1 MKKYI
6 LLMASAASVGLYA
19 APAYAQNAQT
29 DAQVADENSPAII
42 VTGTRRADRTLADS
56 PVPVDVISGDALEN
70 SGYTE
75 TAKVLSQL
83 VPSFNFPQP
92 AITDGTDAL
101 RPATLRGLG
110 PDQTLVLVNGKRRH
124 TSALLNM
131 NGSVGRG
138 SAAVDMN
145 TIPPLA
151 IERIEVL
158 RDGASSQY
166 GSDAIA
172 GVINVQLKKREGNRA
187 QVTYGKYF
195 TDMDGMREAT
205 GVVTANGLPVLDPTA
220 GAGDVYQLE
229 RGDKVNRKDGA
240 TLTLASNFG
249 LPVGDGGYLN
259 ITAQYQDR
267 NPTNRSGYDPR
278 RQYQTSEVTKELAAN
293 RLNHRYGD
301 AGTNDMNFFVNAG
314 YDVSD
319 NAEVYA
325 FGSYNIRD
333 AESAGFFRRPN
344 DARNRDWSA
353 STTSFVPY
361 YANGFLPIITSTIED
376 YSLAM
381 GVRGEFGG
389 GWNYDLSG
397 VYGHNSFQF
406 GVEDSFNTSFGEGSQ
421 HKFDAGG
428 LRFGQ
433 TTLNL
438 DVQREFDLGIGDG
451 VSFAFGGEYRNENF
465 KIVAGE
471 PQSWQGGP
479 FAGAPYFAP
488 AGAQVF
494 PGFRPSNEVDASRHS
509 WAAYAEAETD
519 FSDILTLQLAGR
531 YEHFSDFG
539 GTLNGKAA
547 VRLEPVSGLSLRGSV
562 STGFRAPSLHQ
573 QYYATTSTNNVN
585 GTLVEIGTFP
595 VSDPVAVAL
604 GSKPL
609 DPEKA
614 LNFGGGIT
622 FTMVKGLSITADYYN
637 IKIKDR
643 VVVTE
648 NLQDPAIN
656 PDTGVAYPRCTGPV
670 TKLLCGAGFND
681 ITSARFFVNG
691 IDTRT
696 QGIEVVASYRVPD
709 FGAGK
714 LTLNA
719 GYNYNTTKITDRA
732 ELTTLPGLTLFGRQE
747 SLRMTKGQPKDKINV
762 GLDWDYG
769 LFGVTARTNRYG
781 KVLVPGVDAARDQWL
796 GGKWVTDLELR
807 VKPIEAVEL
816 ALGANNLFDVYPDQ
830 VRKGR
835 NGSTVTTDP
844 NYGLNGYFIP
854 YSAFSPFGFNGRFL
868 YGRVSFDF

>member
-1 MKKYI
+1 MKKHI
-6 LLMASAASVGLYA
+6 LFMASAASITLYA
-19 APAYAQNAQT
+19 SPVFAQNAET
-29 DAQVADENSPAII
+29 SAQVSDETAPAII
-42 VTGTRRADRTLADS
+42 VTGTRRADRTVADS

-75 TAKVLSQL
+75 TAKVLNQL

-145 TIPPLA
+145 TIPTLA

-172 GVINVQLKKREGNRA
+172 GVINVHLKKREGNRA

-195 TDMDGMREAT
+195 TDMGGLREAT
-205 GVVTANGLPVLDPTA
+205 GVVTANGAPVLDTTA
-220 GAGDVYQLE
+220 GAGGVYQLAT
-229 RGDKVNRKDGA
+229 GGKVDRKDGA

-249 LPVGDGGYLN
+249 LPVGEGGYLN

-278 RQYQTSEVTKELAAN
+278 QQYTASQVTQELAAN

-301 AGTNDMNFFVNAG
+301 AATNDMTFFLNAG
-314 YDVSD
+314 YDIGASS
-319 NAEVYA
+319 EVYA

-353 STTSFVPY
+353 STTTFVPY
-361 YANGFLPIITSTIED
+361 YADGFLPMITSTIED
-376 YSLAM
+376 YAFAM
-381 GVRGEFGG
+381 GIKGEVGG

-406 GVEDSFNTSFGEGSQ
+406 GVENSFNTSFGQGSQ
-421 HKFDAGG
+421 RKFDAGG

-438 DVQREFDLGIGDG
+438 DLQREFDMGIGDG
-451 VSFAFGGEYRNENF
+451 VSLAFGGEYRNENF
-465 KIVAGE
+465 KIVAGQ

-479 FAGAPYFAP
+479 FAANGAP

-494 PGFRPSNEVDASRHS
+494 PGFRPANEVDASRDS
-509 WAAYAEAETD
+509 FAGYAEAETD
-519 FSDILTLQLAGR
+519 FSDILTLQIAGR

-539 GTLNGKAA
+539 DTVNGKAA
-547 VRLEPVSGLSLRGSV
+547 ARLEPVSGLSLRGSV

-595 VSDPVAVAL
+595 VSDPVALAL

-609 DPEKA
+609 GPEKA
-614 LNFGGGIT
+614 LNFGGGLT
-622 FTMVKGLSITADYYN
+622 FNMVPGLNITADYYN
-637 IKIKDR
+637 IKINDR

-648 NLQDPAIN
+648 NLQGAAVVAILQN
-656 PDTGVAYPRCTGPV
+656 
-670 TKLLCGAGFND
+670 AGFNN

-696 QGIEVVASYRVPD
+696 QGVEIVGSYRVPD

-719 GYNYNTTKITDRA
+719 GFNYNKTKITDRA

-769 LFGVTARTNRYG
+769 LFGLTARTNRYG

-796 GGKWVTDLELR
+796 GAKWVTDLELR
-807 VKPIEAVEL
+807 VKPVEAVEL
-816 ALGANNLFDVYPDQ
+816 ALGANNVFDVYPDQ
-830 VRKGR
+830 VRRGIVD
-835 NGSTVTTDP
+835 GQ

-854 YSAFSPFGFNGRFL
+854 YSQFSPFGFNGRFL

>member
-1 MKKYI
+1 MKKHV
-6 LLMASAASVGLYA
+6 LLMASVAGVALFST
-19 APAYAQNAQT
+19 PAFAQEAEAG
-29 DAQVADENSPAII
+29 AQVADDSAPAII
-42 VTGTRRADRTLADS
+42 VTGTRRADRTVADS
-56 PVPVDVISGDALEN
+56 PVPVDVIGGDALEN

-75 TAKVLSQL
+75 TAKVLNQL

-172 GVINVQLKKREGNRA
+172 GVINVHLKKREGNRA

-195 TDMDGMREAT
+195 TDMGGLREAT
-205 GVVTANGLPVLDPTA
+205 GVVTANGAPVLDTTA
-220 GAGDVYQLE
+220 GAGDVYQLTT
-229 RGDKVNRKDGA
+229 GDKVNRKDGA

-249 LPVGDGGYLN
+249 LPVGEGGYLN

-278 RQYQTSEVTKELAAN
+278 RQYQTSQVTQELAAN

-301 AGTNDMNFFVNAG
+301 AATNDMAFFLNAG
-314 YDVSD
+314 YDVGSSS
-319 NAEVYA
+319 EIYA

-361 YANGFLPIITSTIED
+361 YADGFLPMIVSTIED
-376 YSLAM
+376 YAFAM
-381 GVRGEFGG
+381 GVKGEFGG

-406 GVEDSFNTSFGEGSQ
+406 GVENSFNTSFGQGSQ
-421 HKFDAGG
+421 RKFDAGG

-433 TTLNL
+433 TTFNL
-438 DVQREFDLGIGDG
+438 DLQREFDLGFGDG
-451 VSFAFGGEYRNENF
+451 VSLAFGGEYRNENF
-465 KIVAGE
+465 KIVAGA

-494 PGFRPSNEVDASRHS
+494 PGFRLTNEVDASRDS
-509 WAAYAEAETD
+509 FAGYAEAETD
-519 FSDILTLQLAGR
+519 FSDILTLQIAGR

-539 GTLNGKAA
+539 DTVNGKVAA
-547 VRLEPVSGLSLRGSV
+547 RLEPVSGLSLRGSV

-573 QYYATTSTNNVN
+573 QNYATTSTNNVN

-614 LNFGGGIT
+614 VNFGGGLT
-622 FTMVKGLSITADYYN
+622 FNMVPGLNITADYYN

-648 NLQDPAIN
+648 NLQGAA
-656 PDTGVAYPRCTGPV
+656 VV
-670 TKLLCGAGFND
+670 TILRNAGFNN

-696 QGIEVVASYRVPD
+696 QGVEIVGSYRVPD

-719 GYNYNTTKITDRA
+719 GYNYNKTKITDRA

-769 LFGVTARTNRYG
+769 LFGLTARTNRYG

-796 GGKWVTDLELR
+796 GAKWVTDLELR
-807 VKPIEAVEL
+807 VKPVEAVEL
-816 ALGANNLFDVYPDQ
+816 ALGANNLFDVYPDG
-830 VRKGR
+830 VRKGLVD
-835 NGSTVTTDP
+835 GQ

-854 YSAFSPFGFNGRFL
+854 YSQFSPFGFNGRFL